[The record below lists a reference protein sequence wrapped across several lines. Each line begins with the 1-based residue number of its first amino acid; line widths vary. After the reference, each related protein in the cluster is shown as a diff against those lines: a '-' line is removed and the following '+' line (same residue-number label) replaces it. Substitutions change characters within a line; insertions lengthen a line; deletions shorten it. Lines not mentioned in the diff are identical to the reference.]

1 MDYRQTEYAVY
12 PTLGG
17 ELILRIKNIV
27 YVLEGKKFGLEDGW
41 IDDGD
46 KRTDGYLLHDDDSKV
61 QVLVKVNSPDHHKE
75 PLKITVTE
83 IRHHKLGPLEPKDA
97 TIENELIVEKLY

>member
-1 MDYRQTEYAVY
+1 MDYIQTELPDC

-27 YVLEGKKFGLEDGW
+27 YVLEGKNFGLYAGW
-41 IDDGD
+41 DYGD

-61 QVLVKVNSPDHHKE
+61 QVVVKLNSPDHHKE
-75 PLKITVTE
+75 PLKIIVTE
-83 IRHHKLGPLEPKDA
+83 IRHHKLGSLEPNDVK
-97 TIENELIVEKLY
+97 IENELTVEKLH